1 MSDIIIYEDGNVELN
16 ATVEDESI
24 WLNQK
29 QIAELFDVQRPAI
42 TKHLS
47 NIFKSGELYEKV
59 VCSILEHTTQHGAIK
74 DKKQTK
80 KIKFYNLDMII
91 SVGYRVNSKK
101 ATKFRIWA
109 TSVLKEYIIKG
120 YTLNEKRLQ
129 EQKFQELE
137 QTIAL
142 IKQGIENKELNTQ
155 EAKGFVEIVSN
166 YAKSWALLQGY
177 DEQSLQEV
185 AQTKEQKFI
194 LDYDEAEE
202 AIAELKKTLIA
213 KGEAT
218 ELFGKEKA
226 GEFKGNLLNIYQ
238 SFGGEE
244 LLPSVEQKAANLL
257 YYIIKGHPFNDG
269 NKRIGAYLFVLFL
282 HKNGILYKINGEPK
296 INDNAL
302 ASLALL
308 VATSAPEQK
317 DIIIRLVMNMLVEE
331 MESDETIKD
340 SRKNNV

>member
-1 MSDIIIYEDGNVELN
+1 MSKIIIYDDGNVELKTTIEN
-16 ATVEDESI
+16 ETI

-29 QIAELFDVQRPAI
+29 QMGILFDKSPKTI
-42 TKHLS
+42 SEHIN
-47 NIFKSGELYEKV
+47 NIFKEGELDKNSVIRNFQITAKDGKKYKV
-59 VCSILEHTTQHGAIK
+59 IH
-74 DKKQTK
+74 
-80 KIKFYNLDMII
+80 YNLDVII
-91 SVGYRVNSKK
+91 SVGYRVKSKGG
-101 ATKFRIWA
+101 TQFRIWA
-109 TSVLKEYIIKG
+109 TKILKDYLIKG
-120 YTLNEKRLQ
+120 YALNQERLKQ
-129 EQKFQELE
+129 QKFNELDK
-137 QTIAL
+137 TIKL
-142 IKQGIENKELNTQ
+142 IKQSLQNEELNIK
-155 EAKGFVEIVSN
+155 EAKGFVEIVGK

-177 DEQSLQEV
+177 DEQSLQEI

-194 LDYDEAEE
+194 LDYDEAKK

-218 ELFGKEKA
+218 ELFGQEKA
-226 GEFKGNLLNIYQ
+226 NEFKGHLLNIYQ
-238 SFGGEE
+238 SFGGVE

-282 HKNGILYKINGEPK
+282 HKNGVLYRPNEEAK

-317 DIIIRLVMNMLVEE
+317 EIIIKLIMNMIYDGEL
-331 MESDETIKD
+331 
-340 SRKNNV
+340 

>member
-1 MSDIIIYEDGNVELN
+1 M
-16 ATVEDESI
+16 
-24 WLNQK
+24 
-29 QIAELFDVQRPAI
+29 
-42 TKHLS
+42 
-47 NIFKSGELYEKV
+47 
-59 VCSILEHTTQHGAIK
+59 
-74 DKKQTK
+74 
-80 KIKFYNLDMII
+80 
-91 SVGYRVNSKK
+91 
-101 ATKFRIWA
+101 
-109 TSVLKEYIIKG
+109 
-120 YTLNEKRLQ
+120 
-129 EQKFQELE
+129 
-137 QTIAL
+137 
-142 IKQGIENKELNTQ
+142 
-155 EAKGFVEIVSN
+155 EIVSN

-194 LDYDEAEE
+194 LDYNEAKE

-218 ELFGKEKA
+218 ELFGREKA

-238 SFGGEE
+238 SFAGEE

-257 YYIIKGHPFNDG
+257 YYIIKGHPFSDG

-282 HKNGILYKINGEPK
+282 HKNGILYKESGEPK

-317 DIIIRLVMNMLVEE
+317 DIIIKLVMNMLVE
-331 MESDETIKD
+331 KD
-340 SRKNNV
+340 DDR